1 MMPDRRC
8 LLFLCMISKIYAL
21 LSGPR
26 PSRRLRCFLLQET
39 MWVFSPCV
47 VVVRGV
53 STEAWHAVLPP
64 RLWATGPSLCN
75 SVTSHSLPLFYPLLV
90 CLSKFLPKKKNQ
102 HRLSLCTTAFSTL
115 GSAPT
120 VPFGWPRSQMPL
132 EDCFETPSV
141 QPTLVLHII
150 SLCFLVGVL

>member
-1 MMPDRRC
+1 MIPDRGF
-8 LLFLCMISKIYAL
+8 LLSLCMFSKIYAL

-26 PSRRLRCFLLQET
+26 SSQHLLQET

-47 VVVRGV
+47 VVVCGV

-64 RLWATGPSLCN
+64 RVWATGPPFRESA
-75 SVTSHSLPLFYPLLV
+75 TSRFLPLFYPLLV
-90 CLSKFLPKKKNQ
+90 CLSWFLFFQKNQ
-102 HRLSLCTTAFSTL
+102 HRLSLRTAGFSTL
-115 GSAPT
+115 GSTPT

-132 EDCFETPSV
+132 ENSFETPSV

-150 SLCFLVGVL
+150 SLCFLVRAL